1 MYYDIDPES
10 QQEPF
15 SWTEGQQYDV
25 QVYVDKHRELYFL
38 IVYAFIYIWIYGYIY
53 IYIFSYFEFWCLL
66 QPTFTYNT
74 KD

>member
-25 QVYVDKHRELYFL
+25 QVYVDKHRELDF
-38 IVYAFIYIWIYGYIY
+38 
-53 IYIFSYFEFWCLL
+53 
-66 QPTFTYNT
+66 
-74 KD
+74 

>member
-25 QVYVDKHRELYFL
+25 QVYVDKHRELYVL
-38 IVYAFIYIWIYGYIY
+38 LYMHLYIYIWIYGYIHIYAY
-53 IYIFSYFEFWCLL
+53 IYG
-66 QPTFTYNT
+66 
-74 KD
+74 